1 MAKAAEDRACT
12 KAASRVPETKN
23 ICDIHNTRGDK
34 LAPGCLVPRVLPG
47 ERTLV
52 HYSAEYVDPTRGGRT
67 VPPAIP
73 ELVLALSGMKTE
85 VSRIQVNRS
94 VKI

>member
-23 ICDIHNTRGDK
+23 ICDINNMRGDK
-34 LAPGCLVPRVLPG
+34 LTSGWLLQCVLPG

-52 HYSAEYVDPTRGGRT
+52 HDSAEYIDPTRGGRT
-67 VPPAIP
+67 VPAAVP
-73 ELVLALSGMKTE
+73 ELVLALSDMKTE
-85 VSRIQVNRS
+85 VSRVQRHS
-94 VKI
+94 

>member
-23 ICDIHNTRGDK
+23 ICDIHNIRGHK
-34 LAPGCLVPRVLPG
+34 LTSVCVPR

-52 HYSAEYVDPTRGGRT
+52 HYSAEYIDPTRGGRT
-67 VPPAIP
+67 VPAAIP
-73 ELVLALSGMKTE
+73 ELVLALSDMKTE
-85 VSRIQVNRS
+85 VSRIHVQCHR
-94 VKI
+94 